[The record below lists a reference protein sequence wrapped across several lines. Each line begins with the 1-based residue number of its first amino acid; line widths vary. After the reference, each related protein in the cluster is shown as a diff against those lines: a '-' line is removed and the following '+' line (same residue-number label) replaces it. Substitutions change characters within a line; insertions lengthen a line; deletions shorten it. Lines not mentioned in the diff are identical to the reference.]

1 MSFIIQDAWQK
12 ATSTSSQRLDIS
24 AAITAIAA
32 KVKNPVVAVITT
44 ETQDLVVK
52 CGDVAVDASDTLT
65 SDKFPTGNYPCVAG
79 SVQEIAVGRGN
90 THIAFKAEGVG
101 NIKIAIGYNE

>member
-1 MSFIIQDAWQK
+1 MSFIVEEAWQK
-12 ATSTSSQRLDIS
+12 ATSTSSQALDIS

-32 KVKNPVVAVITT
+32 KVKSPAVAVITT

-52 CGDVAVDASDTLT
+52 FGTSGVTASDTLT
-65 SDKFPTGNYPCVAG
+65 ADKFPTGNYPCVAG

-101 NIKIAIGYNE
+101 NIKIAVGYNE